1 MKFWKSII
9 CALAVSLSLSSCS
22 DWLDV
27 NTDPNT
33 PSAAAAKVENLL
45 PFCQHHLL
53 YAYAAQGYRSQ
64 FICQAFTATSRTTRD
79 GCSAQWEATTSMS
92 TTPYQNFFVCVGPN
106 VNDMYTK
113 AMEQQAWHYAGAARL
128 IRAYGFALMAD
139 MYGEMPYTEA
149 LGESLTPRYDDG
161 KTIYLGCI
169 SEVDEA
175 IELFQK
181 AQPVDVVTLATGD
194 AWNNGD
200 VSKWLKMA
208 YLLKA
213 RLLNHLSKKAEG
225 SYKDGFYDPAAILD
239 CLAKAQQSNS
249 DNTLIQ
255 HYDMAETSSDV
266 LVGDPLQ
273 TSPMFD
279 NAGMGG
285 GATTRPTQWL
295 VDILTN
301 FNNKG
306 IEDPRA
312 DLILPWIQVNNPNK
326 WERSKGVEM
335 RTAQTIRLNQGPFA
349 LSRNSSD
356 AAIES
361 ANAGTVN
368 AHSWYCNTD
377 NADRLGDTAYVG
389 FRSGAIG
396 YYKTNNVLYT
406 KGYDD
411 GYAESSSNVFCRP
424 TSPTQWSMY
433 AEACF
438 IKAEVLFR
446 QGNKGGA
453 FEAYKNGI
461 QASIDVIKEAQS
473 IWSSDRELG
482 EMRPFQPMSQEKIDA
497 FMANAIGDAGSI
509 TLEMIMT
516 QKFIAMLYTQENWND
531 MRRMDYQNYQGW
543 SKPYELSVN
552 GVAQG
557 RLGDKQEWRRI
568 MQCSHEL
575 NYNSTNLEEVFQRL
589 GYNGISPSDSNGAV
603 WSIPVWWDK
612 AEQ

>member
-9 CALAVSLSLSSCS
+9 CALAVSLSLSSCN

-33 PSAAAAKVENLL
+33 PSAAAAKIENLL

-79 GCSAQWEATTSMS
+79 GCSAQWEATTSMC

-113 AMEQQAWHYAGAARL
+113 AMAQQAWHYAGAARL

-169 SEVDEA
+169 SEIDEA

-181 AQPVDVVTLATGD
+181 AQPVDAVTLATGD
-194 AWNNGD
+194 SWNNGD

-213 RLLNHLSKKAEG
+213 RMLNHMSKKAEG
-225 SYKDGFYDPAAILD
+225 SYKDGFYDQAAILD
-239 CLAKAQQSNS
+239 CLSKAQQSNA
-249 DNTLIQ
+249 DNTLIE
-255 HYDMAETSSDV
+255 HYDMPETSTDV

-301 FNNKG
+301 FNSKG

-335 RTAQTIRLNQGPFA
+335 RTAATIRLNQGPFA
-349 LSRNSSD
+349 LSRNSTD

-361 ANAGTVN
+361 TNAGTVN

-377 NADRLGDTAYVG
+377 NTDRLGDTAYVG

-424 TSPTQWSMY
+424 TSPTQWSTY

-461 QASIDVIKEAQS
+461 QASIDVIQEAQT

-482 EMRPFQPMSQEKIDA
+482 EMRPFQQMPQDKINA
-497 FMANAIGDAGSI
+497 FMTNAIGDAGSI

-543 SKPYELSVN
+543 AKPYELSVN

-575 NYNSTNLEEVFQRL
+575 NYNSSNLEEVFQRL
-589 GYNGISPSDSNGAV
+589 GYGVSPTNSNGTVWAV
-603 WSIPVWWDK
+603 PVWWDK